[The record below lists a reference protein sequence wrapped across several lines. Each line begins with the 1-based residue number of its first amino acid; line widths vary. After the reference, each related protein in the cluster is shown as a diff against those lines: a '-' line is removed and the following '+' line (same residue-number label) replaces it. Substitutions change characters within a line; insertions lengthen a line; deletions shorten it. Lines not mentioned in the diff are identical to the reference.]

1 MSNIVEHKERGDP
14 NCNFQMG
21 SKQSIPS
28 RIDHPIRNV
37 ETSKVEASSQESR
50 DDQKPQENTKQKS
63 PPSNLKGF
71 QLIEYKCRKKK
82 RAYNLCYQQK
92 HSAFVVMGK
101 ENKKE
106 AYNEELDCEEL
117 FEIYKECIYKGML
130 KDRRMRG
137 VKEPTEQSALGD
149 YKLYADDEDS

>member
-1 MSNIVEHKERGDP
+1 
-14 NCNFQMG
+14 MG
-21 SKQSIPS
+21 SNQSIPS
-28 RIDHPIRNV
+28 QIDPIRYL
-37 ETSKVEASSQESR
+37 EKSKVEASSQESR
-50 DDQKPQENTKQKS
+50 EDQTQQENTTKRKS

-106 AYNEELDCEEL
+106 AYNEQLDCDEL
-117 FEIYKECIYKGML
+117 FEMYKECIYKGML
-130 KDRRMRG
+130 KDRKERG

-149 YKLYADDEDS
+149 YKMYADDEDS